1 MDTLTLGA
9 AFVAVLIIALAYVY
23 YQKSSSA
30 SSNAGLSLYEQAMK
44 DAEDKKKAGKDGGEE
59 SDVDP
64 FPGGK
69 MTIYFGSQ
77 TGTAEEFAKTLE
89 KEGKTNG
96 FDAKVVDLEDF
107 EPEDMQND
115 NIAVF
120 AMATYGE
127 GDPTDNAIDFNKWI
141 KDKNK
146 LWKKT
151 TKRKNSS
158 FIKCNKAFWCYF
170 EQTKNI

>member
-69 MTIYFGSQ
+69 
-77 TGTAEEFAKTLE
+77 
-89 KEGKTNG
+89 
-96 FDAKVVDLEDF
+96 
-107 EPEDMQND
+107 
-115 NIAVF
+115 
-120 AMATYGE
+120 
-127 GDPTDNAIDFNKWI
+127 
-141 KDKNK
+141 
-146 LWKKT
+146 
-151 TKRKNSS
+151 
-158 FIKCNKAFWCYF
+158 
-170 EQTKNI
+170 

>member
-77 TGTAEEFAKTLE
+77 TGTAE
-89 KEGKTNG
+89 GNSR
-96 FDAKVVDLEDF
+96 
-107 EPEDMQND
+107 
-115 NIAVF
+115 
-120 AMATYGE
+120 
-127 GDPTDNAIDFNKWI
+127 
-141 KDKNK
+141 
-146 LWKKT
+146 
-151 TKRKNSS
+151 KR
-158 FIKCNKAFWCYF
+158 
-170 EQTKNI
+170 